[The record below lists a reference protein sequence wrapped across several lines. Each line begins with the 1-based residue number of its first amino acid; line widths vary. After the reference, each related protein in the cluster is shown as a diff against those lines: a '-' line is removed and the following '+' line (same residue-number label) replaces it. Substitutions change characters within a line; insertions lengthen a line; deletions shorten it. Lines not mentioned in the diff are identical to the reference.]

1 MTGALR
7 TARQDFLHHVH
18 TTSLGFTR
26 VVCSIICGNTPT
38 EPRVGIGVE
47 RSMEEEGLSATEK
60 CWHKRINHLLTSG
73 VFSAGPESSAASIR
87 EGVRVVLKFVPRDE
101 KFFDQIEQ
109 LSALTKSSA
118 ELLSD
123 LVGRFPEFKDLPDQL
138 AKARED
144 AAHVMQESLRRLDD
158 AFITPLDREDIMQLI
173 TDLYDV
179 IKKIADVAQRFC
191 LYRLKELHPNLR
203 FQSDT
208 LRKVATVLAGVTGKL
223 RDEKKLKELGPQLD
237 EIYALE
243 KQASANRDQFLS
255 ELFKGSPDPLEVMKK
270 KELHDL
276 LESAIWNCESVTRT
290 LGRVLLKNG

>member
-1 MTGALR
+1 M
-7 TARQDFLHHVH
+7 
-18 TTSLGFTR
+18 
-26 VVCSIICGNTPT
+26 
-38 EPRVGIGVE
+38 
-47 RSMEEEGLSATEK
+47 
-60 CWHKRINHLLTSG
+60 
-73 VFSAGPESSAASIR
+73 
-87 EGVRVVLKFVPRDE
+87 LKFFPRDE

-109 LSALTKSSA
+109 LSTLTKSSA

-123 LVGRFPEFKDLPDQL
+123 LVGRFPEFEGLPDQL

-144 AAHVMQESLRRLDD
+144 AAHVVQESLRRLDD

-179 IKKIADVAQRFC
+179 IKKIADVALRFC
-191 LYRLKELHPNLR
+191 LYGLKELHPNLR
-203 FQSDT
+203 FQSNT

-255 ELFKGSPDPLEVMKK
+255 ELFKGFPDPLEVMKK

-276 LESAIWNCESVTRT
+276 LESAIWNCENVART

>member
-1 MTGALR
+1 M
-7 TARQDFLHHVH
+7 
-18 TTSLGFTR
+18 
-26 VVCSIICGNTPT
+26 
-38 EPRVGIGVE
+38 
-47 RSMEEEGLSATEK
+47 
-60 CWHKRINHLLTSG
+60 
-73 VFSAGPESSAASIR
+73 
-87 EGVRVVLKFVPRDE
+87 LKFVPRDE

-109 LSALTKSSA
+109 LSTLTKSSA

-123 LVGRFPEFKDLPDQL
+123 LVGRFPEFEGLPDQL

-191 LYRLKELHPNLR
+191 LYGLKELHPNLR

-223 RDEKKLKELGPQLD
+223 RDEKKLKELCPQLD

-276 LESAIWNCESVTRT
+276 LESAIWNCENVTRT

>member
-1 MTGALR
+1 M
-7 TARQDFLHHVH
+7 
-18 TTSLGFTR
+18 
-26 VVCSIICGNTPT
+26 
-38 EPRVGIGVE
+38 
-47 RSMEEEGLSATEK
+47 
-60 CWHKRINHLLTSG
+60 
-73 VFSAGPESSAASIR
+73 
-87 EGVRVVLKFVPRDE
+87 LKFVPRDE

-109 LSALTKSSA
+109 LSTLTKSSA

-123 LVGRFPEFKDLPDQL
+123 LVGRFPEFEGLPDQL

-191 LYRLKELHPNLR
+191 LYGLKELHPNLR

-276 LESAIWNCESVTRT
+276 LESAIWNCENVTRT